1 MRKIIPLLLS
11 VLIIFALSTE
21 AFASAKGAVLMD
33 AESGRVLFSH
43 NKDERLP
50 MASTTKIMTALIA
63 LEQTDADERFTVNGS
78 AVAVEGSSMGLLPG
92 DSVTLRVLAQGML
105 LASGNDAANAAAV
118 RVAGSVPAFVKLM
131 NERAAEFGLRN
142 TSFMT
147 PSGLDGEK
155 HYSTAYDMALLARSA
170 LQNPD
175 FEEICGKASMTAE
188 YGNPPYRRLL
198 SNHNRLLKTLDGA
211 TGVKT
216 GFTKKAG
223 RCLVSSAERNG
234 VKLICVTLGCPD
246 DWDYHTKLYDDYF
259 AVLKSTP
266 LEHRVPAVTVPV
278 TGGTAN
284 SVALYAKPV
293 SAALFAEEEESISVV
308 LSTEPFLFAPAEHGT
323 VVGWAY
329 FYSDGMLIAK
339 TPLLTKN
346 SVGVKQYK
354 KSLWQKIKDKFSF
367 QENR

>member
-1 MRKIIPLLLS
+1 MRRTVALILS
-11 VLIIFALSTE
+11 VLIIAVLSTE
-21 AFASAKGAVLMD
+21 AFADAKSAVLID

-63 LEQTDADERFTVNGS
+63 LEQTDADKSFAVKAS
-78 AVAVEGSSMGLLPG
+78 DVAVEGSSMGLLPG
-92 DSVTLRVLAQGML
+92 DKVTLRILAQGML

-118 RVAGSVPAFVKLM
+118 RVADSVPAFIKLM
-131 NERAAEFGLRN
+131 NERARELGLKN

-155 HYSTAYDMALLARSA
+155 HYSTAYDMAMLAREA
-170 LQNPD
+170 LKNPD
-175 FEEICGKASMTAE
+175 FAEICGKTSIAAE
-188 YGNPPYRRLL
+188 YGNPPYKRWL
-198 SNHNRLLKTLDGA
+198 SNHNRLLKSLEGA

-223 RCLVSSAERNG
+223 RCLVSSAERDG
-234 VKLICVTLGCPD
+234 VSLICATLSCPD
-246 DWDYHTKLYDDYF
+246 DWDYHTKLYNDYF
-259 AVLKSTP
+259 ALLKSFE
-266 LEHRVPAVTVPV
+266 LEHLVPATAVPV

-284 SVALYAKPV
+284 SVVLYAKPV
-293 SAALFAEEEESISVV
+293 SASLFAEEEEDIRVV
-308 LSTEPFLFAPAEHGT
+308 LSTEPFLFAPVESKT

-329 FYSDGMLIAK
+329 FYSDSVLIAK

-346 SVGVKQYK
+346 SVDVKQYK
-354 KSLWQKIKDKFSF
+354 KGFWQKITDKFGF
-367 QENR
+367 